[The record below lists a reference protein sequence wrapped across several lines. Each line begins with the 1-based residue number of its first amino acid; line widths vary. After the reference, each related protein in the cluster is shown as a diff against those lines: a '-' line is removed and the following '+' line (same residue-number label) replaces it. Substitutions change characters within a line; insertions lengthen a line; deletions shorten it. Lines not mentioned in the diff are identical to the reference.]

1 MTQVSVSTARN
12 LSSSSTN
19 QPLYTIWT
27 HQSSFSNED
36 VILSKDLFEEF
47 IKIGDFI
54 RITCVDNA
62 IVVDSNQQQS
72 IMLQNSGLILKVT
85 SMQNG
90 RVEVSI
96 NKQVADALNIKPYSR
111 VMIHQVN
118 PRDFEVD
125 FVELTFKRQFLQ
137 RGNMWRFKKSMFGRP
152 GTFILLYYIYLLLY
166 VCMRLHY
173 VNTCSNYF

>member
-1 MTQVSVSTARN
+1 MAQVSVATVMPN
-12 LSSSSTN
+12 TT
-19 QPLYTIWT
+19 PLYTIWT

-36 VILSKDLFEEF
+36 VILSKDLFGEF
-47 IKIGDFI
+47 VQVGDFI
-54 RITCVDNA
+54 RITCVDST
-62 IVVDSNQQQS
+62 VVADSNQS

-96 NKQVADALNIKPYSR
+96 NKQVADAVNIKPYSR

-118 PRDFEVD
+118 SRDFEVD

-137 RGNMWRFKKSMFGRP
+137 RGNMWRFRKSMFGRS
-152 GTFILLYYIYLLLY
+152 GKNSYLYAYIQIYL
-166 VCMRLHY
+166 
-173 VNTCSNYF
+173 